1 MSAVF
6 ARRTASVAAFATLLA
21 PCLARAT
28 DAEVTSDI
36 AAQFYDVRSPTG
48 ETVLMRRR
56 VMATLGVG
64 EYNLLNA
71 RPGDAKAGELN
82 FRARLRYDADYG
94 IGVAETRASQPQSFV
109 PGLAQGAV
117 DLMYGYL
124 EGRRLLGGWLGFRL
138 GRQYLTDVL
147 GWWSFDGA
155 EASVTTPYY
164 LRAEVYGGLE
174 QRGGLAISSP
184 RFEGDGV
191 WRGNRLGYDPALYPA
206 FQPVNIAPALGVA
219 LESTGV
225 TWIHGRL
232 TYRRVNNTASSNT
245 TEFASGLYPP
255 SSVNQWRISSEKIGY
270 AIDASLAKLGGV
282 KGGIVYDLY
291 RSEITSAYAS
301 LDVYAGQKVTLS
313 ADYDYYVPSF
323 DGDSIWN
330 FFAGEPRSDVGLRGN
345 VDVSDRLSLAANAHA
360 RMFTVQTAPFDP
372 GGMQT
377 YSPSTNCISP
387 GPTNTC
393 GIVYPSNGHPFDEG
407 GNVSARWR
415 TGETRIAL
423 RGSGDFGDEG
433 DRVGADVSGE
443 HIFETRY
450 VASGRVGAW
459 QWKDKLRPDRATTS
473 AQYVLAAGYR
483 FLPRSRGSVEWEH
496 DINGIAGQRFRVM
509 FVLNIGLGNPGLLK

>member
-6 ARRTASVAAFATLLA
+6 VRRAASVAAFATLLA
-21 PCLARAT
+21 PCVARAA

-56 VMATLGVG
+56 AMATLGVG

-71 RPGDAKAGELN
+71 RTGDAKAGELN
-82 FRARLRYDADYG
+82 CRARLRYDADSG

-109 PGLAQGAV
+109 PGLSQGAV

-124 EGRRLLGGWLGFRL
+124 EGRRFFGGWLGFRL

-164 LRAEVYGGLE
+164 LRAEGYAGLE
-174 QRGGLAISSP
+174 QRGGMAISSP
-184 RFEGDGV
+184 RFEGDGI

-206 FQPVNIAPALGVA
+206 LQPVNIAPALGVA

-232 TYRRVNNTASSNT
+232 TYRRVNNTGSSNT

-255 SSVNQWRISSEKIGY
+255 SSVNQWRISSEKIAS
-270 AIDASLAKLGGV
+270 AIQASLGKLGGV

-372 GGMQT
+372 TDGMGPA
-377 YSPSTNCISP
+377 YSPSTNCN
-387 GPTNTC
+387 GPSATNTC
-393 GIVYPSNGHPFDEG
+393 GTVYPSNGHPFD
-407 GNVSARWR
+407 
-415 TGETRIAL
+415 
-423 RGSGDFGDEG
+423 
-433 DRVGADVSGE
+433 
-443 HIFETRY
+443 
-450 VASGRVGAW
+450 
-459 QWKDKLRPDRATTS
+459 
-473 AQYVLAAGYR
+473 
-483 FLPRSRGSVEWEH
+483 
-496 DINGIAGQRFRVM
+496 
-509 FVLNIGLGNPGLLK
+509 